1 MNNLEIKNN
10 AWISSGVLKNEVADL
25 STEQATILKKTDY
38 FIKERAQRYL
48 KEVNAEKEKI
58 DATGREIKKG
68 LNGGKSIM
76 ENLNLTI
83 AGEIRPPKLK
93 KDRREKAR
101 QEKELANKLAEQ
113 ENQGKTHEKDIE
125 IAKYHEERGKIKC
138 DCWQCAESKK
148 LQAEIKEETTE
159 EEKAEKSKCS
169 ECGKMVKKLDE
180 ENGVCKKCLKEYG
193 GVNKLHHRA
202 DNLCNNFGG
211 VHKIYRELGKYAEF
225 LKNKIG
231 EVDEQKQDIKPKLE
245 SERSKSAGKQF
256 AQKERNQRKLNN
268 MNNELNNNIIK
279 KFSGLN
285 ICPNEGSK
293 NQKTE
298 YQEIQSKI
306 NSAYKW
312 QQISKS
318 QQKKIKARIG
328 EEIIELYEAEQI
340 ELNEKILECL
350 EDLKD

>member
-68 LNGGKSIM
+68 LNG
-76 ENLNLTI
+76 
-83 AGEIRPPKLK
+83 
-93 KDRREKAR
+93 REKAR

-245 SERSKSAGKQF
+245 S
-256 AQKERNQRKLNN
+256 
-268 MNNELNNNIIK
+268 
-279 KFSGLN
+279 FSGLN

>member
-245 SERSKSAGKQF
+245 S
-256 AQKERNQRKLNN
+256 
-268 MNNELNNNIIK
+268 
-279 KFSGLN
+279 FSGLN

>member
-93 KDRREKAR
+93 KDRKEYFKQRYIENKRREKAR

-245 SERSKSAGKQF
+245 S
-256 AQKERNQRKLNN
+256 
-268 MNNELNNNIIK
+268 
-279 KFSGLN
+279 FSGLN